1 MTYLLPIA
9 FTRCL
14 TVNLVVIQ
22 LLFQEKNP
30 GLKYEYSVRKTKES
44 GNELIEPVY
53 RWRYGAWTDCST
65 TCGLGQFC
73 TGLEKLNFP

>member
-1 MTYLLPIA
+1 MMI
-9 FTRCL
+9 CL
-14 TVNLVVIQ
+14 TVNLVIIQ

-30 GLKYEYSVRKTKES
+30 GLKYKYSIKKTKES
-44 GNELIEPVY
+44 GNDLIEPVY

-73 TGLEKLNFP
+73 TRLEKLNFL